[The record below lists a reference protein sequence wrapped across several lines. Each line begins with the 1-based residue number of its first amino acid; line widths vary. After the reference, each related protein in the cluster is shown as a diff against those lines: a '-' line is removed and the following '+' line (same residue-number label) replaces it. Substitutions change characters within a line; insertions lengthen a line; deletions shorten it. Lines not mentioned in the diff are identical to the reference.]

1 MRRRYVLIALGTAT
15 VAPRVG
21 SAQQPKKLVRIGVLS
36 PAERTDT
43 RVFAGL
49 RQGLRELGY
58 VEGRNIA
65 IEYRLTAGDFTRL
78 PAMAAELAALPVDII
93 VTDGG
98 DRITQIALDATRTI
112 PIVTPTNFDP
122 VTAGFAASFARP
134 GGTVTGLTMLAI
146 ELCGKRVQLLKEAF
160 PSILRVAAL
169 WNPAAAMSAQ
179 LDATEAAA
187 RDLGLQLYLI
197 KVATPDQLAGALG
210 VALAGA
216 ADALVVL
223 PDAMYWNERGRI
235 VALAAQSRVPAI
247 YPEREYADDG
257 GTLAYGPNVADNFR
271 RAAAFIDKI
280 LKGEKPGDLPIQQPV
295 KFEFVVNLKTVR
307 ALDLT
312 VPQALLARADEVIE

>member
-1 MRRRYVLIALGTAT
+1 MKRRDVLIALGAAA

-21 SAQQPKKLVRIGVLS
+21 IAQQPKKLARIGVLS

-122 VTAGFAASFARP
+122 VAAGFAASFARP

-160 PSILRVAAL
+160 PTILRLAVL

-179 LDATEAAA
+179 VDATEAAA
-187 RDLGLQLYLI
+187 RELGLQLHLI
-197 KVATPDQLAGALG
+197 KVATPDQLADALG
-210 VALAGA
+210 SVLSGV

-235 VALAAQSRVPAI
+235 VALAAQSLVPAI
-247 YPEREYADDG
+247 YPKREYADDG
-257 GTLAYGPNVADNFR
+257 GTLAYGPNVPNNFR
-271 RAAAFIDKI
+271 RAAAYIDKI
-280 LKGEKPGDLPIQQPV
+280 LKGETPGDLPIQQPV
-295 KFEFVVNLKTVR
+295 KFELVVNLKTVR
-307 ALDLT
+307 ALGLT
-312 VPQALLARADEVIE
+312 VPQSLLARADEVIE